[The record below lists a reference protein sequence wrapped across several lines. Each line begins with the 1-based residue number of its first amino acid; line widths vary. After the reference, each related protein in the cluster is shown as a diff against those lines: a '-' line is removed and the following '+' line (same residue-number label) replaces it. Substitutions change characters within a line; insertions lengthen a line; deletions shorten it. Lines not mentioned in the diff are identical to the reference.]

1 MRRTKIVSTIGPA
14 SESEEMLSRM
24 IDAGMNIAR
33 LNFSHGTHED
43 HARVIGR
50 IRKISQEKGVPV
62 AILQDLSGP
71 KIRIGIMKEPVELK
85 PGDPFTLFFDDRPG
99 DEKGVSTTYKDI
111 RFAVEPGDTILLADG
126 AINMQVVEKT
136 DEGIVCKVVVGG
148 TLSSKKGINLPT
160 STLAIP
166 SLTEKD
172 RADLLFGLEQGVDL
186 VALSFVRRPGDVLKV
201 KSMIHRAKKNVPV
214 IAKIEKHEAI
224 DAIDEIIE
232 VADGIMI
239 ARGDLAVET
248 PLERVPVVQKNIIQ
262 KCNRSGTP
270 VITATQMLQ
279 SMVTS
284 PRPTRAEA
292 ADVANAVLDGSDAV
306 MLSEETTIGH
316 DPVGVI
322 RTMSNILEAAEAT
335 FHSYWVP
342 PKAEEKSE
350 TTIPKSVTH
359 AAVIMAGEL
368 QAKTIVTPTRSGYS
382 ARMVARHRPQIP
394 VIALC
399 VEKQV
404 QRQLCIV
411 WGVYPYYTGEM
422 ETTDAVLETA
432 RQKAQDYGFA
442 KQGDLIIIAAGLPP
456 GQMGTTNLIKVE
468 EIV

>member
-43 HARVIGR
+43 HARVIQR
-50 IRKISQEKGVPV
+50 IRKVSNEKNMPV

-71 KIRIGIMKEPVELK
+71 KIRIGIMKKPVELK
-85 PGDPFTLFFDDRPG
+85 SGDRFTLFFDDREG
-99 DEKGVSTTYKDI
+99 DETGVSTTYKDI
-111 RFAVEPGDTILLADG
+111 RFAVEAGDTILLADG
-126 AINMQVVEKT
+126 AISMQVEEKS
-136 DEGIVCKVVVGG
+136 DEGILCKVVVGG

-172 RADLLFGLEQGVDL
+172 RADLQFGIEHGVDL
-186 VALSFVRRPGDVLKV
+186 VALSFVRRPGDVMKV
-201 KSMIHRAKKNVPV
+201 KSMIHRAKKNIPV

-306 MLSEETTIGH
+306 MLSEETTVGH

-322 RTMSNILEAAEAT
+322 QTMSRILSAAEKS
-335 FHSYWVP
+335 FHLYWTP
-342 PKAEEKSE
+342 P
-350 TTIPKSVTH
+350 
-359 AAVIMAGEL
+359 
-368 QAKTIVTPTRSGYS
+368 
-382 ARMVARHRPQIP
+382 
-394 VIALC
+394 
-399 VEKQV
+399 
-404 QRQLCIV
+404 
-411 WGVYPYYTGEM
+411 
-422 ETTDAVLETA
+422 
-432 RQKAQDYGFA
+432 
-442 KQGDLIIIAAGLPP
+442 
-456 GQMGTTNLIKVE
+456 
-468 EIV
+468 